1 MTINYDFAALGD
13 LSGGLQRAFSEL
25 DALNTQ
31 LKNQIAAL
39 DGNWSSAEAKAAYLD
54 AQMNFDRIFTQS
66 RESLQSLQS
75 GVSNASRIMSDTDSS
90 IASGF
95 RSLA

>member
-13 LSGGLQRAFSEL
+13 LSSGLGRAFQQL
-25 DALNTQ
+25 DDQNTQ
-31 LKNQIAAL
+31 LKNQVAAL
-39 DGNWSSAEAKAAYLD
+39 DGNWNSAQAKAAYIE
-54 AQMNFDRIFTQS
+54 AQANFDRAFAQS
-66 RESLQSLQS
+66 RERLMALQN
-75 GVSNASRIMSDTDSS
+75 GVTNASRTMSDTDSS